1 MCEAVA
7 CRSGVTAGSP
17 VSVARMDSMDK
28 KDPMAGFRGYAT
40 PTLLGA
46 AVAFLGGAFLVSWY
60 VASIRSLTPDGRFE
74 PMQYNTALG
83 FVITGLAVVAHCLG
97 HRRLAFWGGALAAG
111 LGSMALAEQVTG
123 RSFSLLRLIAGGGLV
138 GSGQPAMSANTAL
151 CFALSGCLLVVWRA
165 PGARARWRLLAT
177 GVIAAAL
184 VSAGFAGLLGYV
196 LNEGRGYGWARLT
209 IMDAHTAVGF
219 VGLGTAFFVMIF
231 RIRGEPVIQAL
242 PGWASWTVGL
252 GVAALAVGLWT
263 SLTASDARLN
273 RLAATRT
280 HEAAVAH
287 TNQLLQAHLRGLRR
301 MAEPLALPG
310 GERSAAVQ
318 RQAEALV
325 RESPGVTTVGF
336 VDAQGHVG
344 WSHGRL
350 DAPALTAL
358 LDSRPELRRALGTAA
373 RDGQAAA
380 SEPVSLTEGWDGDLF
395 VFVPVLADG
404 RARGALAVQHD
415 VYDFFDWVF
424 GEGVGRAF
432 DVALSSGLGR
442 DFYAS
447 SGLRGRRPAS
457 ERMQQGRIAFADREW
472 TLAGQAD
479 GLWMAGGKSA
489 ATTLILWFGLFL
501 AVALVVVI
509 RKSEQLRQRASS
521 LAEAK
526 ATIEEHVGE
535 LRKTHDSLE
544 EQHAELMR
552 KESELTQ
559 AAREK
564 RRVLDSLSAFL
575 VGVDS
580 EGRVVEWNSVAGAI
594 FGVGDEQAL
603 GRRFADLELPWDR
616 AAVAQAVDECR
627 ATGGRVR
634 RDNVTVQPGGEETA
648 RVVAFTVN
656 PTQNGHGR
664 GFVIIGSDVTE
675 RQMLEMQLH
684 QAQRL
689 EAVGTLAAGIAHE
702 INTPMQ
708 FVSDNLR
715 FVQQSVEPLADLLKV
730 MPEVIE
736 AGKGGA
742 LDPALAEKLRDAS
755 NGVDVEFLATEIPAA
770 LGEMHEGV
778 QRVTTIV
785 RAMKDFSHPGHQ
797 GRQAA
802 DLNKAIAT
810 TIAVARNEYKYV
822 ADVETDF
829 GDIPA
834 LECFVA
840 DLNQVFLNL
849 LVNAAHA
856 IKDAIGEGTGRRG
869 RIRVSTAFVDEAIEI
884 RFADTGCGIPE
895 KVRAKIFDQF
905 FTTKAVGKGTG
916 LGLAIA
922 RAVVVEK
929 HHGTITFETEVGKGT
944 TFIVRLPVAG
954 AAAEPSAAAGA
965 RA

>member
-1 MCEAVA
+1 ME
-7 CRSGVTAGSP
+7 SKHSTGG
-17 VSVARMDSMDK
+17 M
-28 KDPMAGFRGYAT
+28 RGYVT

-60 VASIRSLTPDGRFE
+60 VSSLRSLTPSGRFE
-74 PMQYNTALG
+74 PMQYNTSLG

-97 HRRLAFWGGALAAG
+97 HRKLAFWGGALAAG

-123 RSFSLLRLIAGGGLV
+123 RSVSLLGFVSGGALFGN
-138 GSGQPAMSANTAL
+138 GQPAMSANTAL
-151 CFALSGCLLVVWRA
+151 CFALAGCLLVVWRA
-165 PGARARWRLLAT
+165 PGPRARWRVAAT
-177 GVIAAAL
+177 GVMAAGL

-196 LNEGRGYGWARLT
+196 LNDGGDYGWAHVT
-209 IMDAHTAVGF
+209 DMDAHTAVGF
-219 VGLGTAFFVMIF
+219 LGLGAAFFVMVF
-231 RIRGEPVIQAL
+231 RIRGEPVIVAL
-242 PGWASWTVGL
+242 PGWTSWTVGL
-252 GVAALAVGLWT
+252 GVAALSVGLWT

-273 RLAATRT
+273 RLAGTRA

-287 TNQLLQAHLRGLRR
+287 TNQLLQSHLRSLRR
-301 MAEPLALPG
+301 LAEPCAAPG
-310 GERSAAVQ
+310 GERSALLRREA
-318 RQAEALV
+318 QACV
-325 RESPGVTTVGF
+325 RDMPGVTSI
-336 VDAQGHVG
+336 G
-344 WSHGRL
+344 WLDPDGRAAWSTGAL
-350 DAPALTAL
+350 DAAGLTAL
-358 LDSRPELRRALGTAA
+358 LVERPELRRALDAA
-373 RDGQAAA
+373 GRDGEAAA
-380 SEPVSLTEGWDGDLF
+380 SEPDSLTEGYEGDLL
-395 VFVPVLADG
+395 VFVPVQAEG
-404 RARGALAVQHD
+404 RHKGALVVHHD
-415 VYDFFDWVF
+415 VRGFFDWVF

-432 DVALSSGLGR
+432 HVGLSAGTGSN
-442 DFYAS
+442 FYVSA
-447 SGLRGRRPAS
+447 GLRGRRPDGG
-457 ERMQQGRIAFADREW
+457 RMESGQVAFADREW

-479 GLWMAGGKSA
+479 GLWLGAGKTAG
-489 ATTLILWFGLFL
+489 TTLVLWFGLFL

-509 RKSEQLRQRASS
+509 RKSEQARREAAS

-526 ATIEEHVGE
+526 ATIEGHAAE
-535 LRKTHDSLE
+535 LNATHASLE
-544 EQHAELMR
+544 AQHAQLLL
-552 KESELTQ
+552 KEAELTG

-575 VGVDS
+575 IGVDA
-580 EGRVVEWNSVAGAI
+580 EGRVVEWNSVAAAI
-594 FGVGDEQAL
+594 FGLSDERAL
-603 GRRFADLELPWDR
+603 GRPFAELPLAWNR
-616 AAVAQAVDECR
+616 ELVRLAVEECCSS
-627 ATGGRVR
+627 GGRVR
-634 RDNVTVQPGGEETA
+634 RDNVAVQPGDEKTE

-656 PTQNGHGR
+656 PTHDAHGR
-664 GFVIIGSDVTE
+664 GFVITGSDVTE
-675 RQMLEMQLH
+675 RQMLETQLH
-684 QAQRL
+684 HAQRL

-730 MPEVIE
+730 MPEV
-736 AGKGGA
+736 
-742 LDPALAEKLRDAS
+742 LAAVQGPGVTPELSEKLRDAA
-755 NGVDVEFLATEIPAA
+755 NGVDVGFLAAEIPAA

-797 GRQAA
+797 GKQGA

-829 GDIPA
+829 GDVPHI
-834 LECFVA
+834 ECFVA

-856 IKDAIGEGTGRRG
+856 IREAIGEGNGKRG
-869 RIRVSTAFVDEAIEI
+869 KIRVSTRQEGEWLEV
-884 RFADTGCGIPE
+884 RFADSGCGIPE
-895 KVRAKIFDQF
+895 KVRGKIFDQF

-929 HHGTITFETEVGKGT
+929 HHGTITFETELGKGT
-944 TFIVRLPVAG
+944 TFIVRLPLSGATAG
-954 AAAEPSAAAGA
+954 EPAAAL